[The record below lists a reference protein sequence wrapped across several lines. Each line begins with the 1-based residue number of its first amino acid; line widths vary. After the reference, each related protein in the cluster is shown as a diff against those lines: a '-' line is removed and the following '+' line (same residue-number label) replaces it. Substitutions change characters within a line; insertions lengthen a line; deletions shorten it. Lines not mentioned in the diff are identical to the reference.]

1 MSTGTKKVHSYAGFE
16 QGPIRP
22 PSEAHS
28 LLVRV
33 TRNCPWNR
41 CTFCPVYKGARFS
54 IRPVESVRRDIDA
67 VHRQV
72 ERLLSNAAD
81 SGGVLPN
88 EMSNLIDRPPAEEDD
103 YAAYAAALQ
112 WIRVGRMKSVFLQDA
127 NSLVV
132 RTPDLVDIL
141 MHLTTRFPHIE
152 RVTSYARSQ
161 TVAAKTESDVRALRE
176 AGLDRLHLGLESGCD
191 EVLKAVHKGVTKQQH
206 IDAGLKVKA
215 ANIELSEYIMPG
227 LGGQSLSRVHAL
239 ETADVLNRVNP
250 DFIRIRTL
258 AVHPRTPL
266 FEECQSGSF
275 SRCSDLMIVRELLT
289 LIENLSGIT
298 SVVLSDHILNLF
310 EDLEGKLPEDKEH
323 LLNVLESFLTMPPEQ
338 RMFYQVGRRLGIV
351 RRLCDLD
358 NPHKTTAVS
367 EAVEALE
374 ITPENVDDVTQA
386 LMARYL

>member
-1 MSTGTKKVHSYAGFE
+1 M
-16 QGPIRP
+16 
-22 PSEAHS
+22 
-28 LLVRV
+28 
-33 TRNCPWNR
+33 
-41 CTFCPVYKGARFS
+41 
-54 IRPVESVRRDIDA
+54 
-67 VHRQV
+67 
-72 ERLLSNAAD
+72 
-81 SGGVLPN
+81 PN